1 MSALI
6 ELKEIRKT
14 YGDEEAPV
22 HVLHGIDLRIDPG
35 EFLAIVGPSG
45 SGKSTLMN
53 ILGCLDVP
61 TSGKYFLGDRNVAEL
76 SEDELATVRGEY
88 VGFVFQSFNLLPITV
103 YKNVELP
110 LVYHSKVSVAE
121 RRELVEDAL
130 RLADVPE
137 DRWQHHPNALS
148 GGQRQRV
155 AIARALVARPS
166 LILADEPTGNLDS
179 KTGEHVLKTFKDIN
193 KKRGTTLVVITHDP
207 SVAKQANRIVRIKDG
222 YLSHAAHNTLES

>member
-1 MSALI
+1 MSFVI
-6 ELKEIRKT
+6 ELQKIRKT

-22 HVLHGIDLRIDPG
+22 HVLHGIDLTVEAG
-35 EFLAIVGPSG
+35 EFLAVVGPSG

-61 TSGKYFLGDRNVAEL
+61 TSGKYFLNGRNVADF
-76 SEDELATVRGEY
+76 SEDELAMVRGED

-110 LVYHSKVSVAE
+110 LIYHSKITLSE
-121 RRELVEDAL
+121 RRAMVEDAL

-137 DRWQHHPNALS
+137 ERWDHHPNTLS

-166 LILADEPTGNLDS
+166 ILLADEPTGNLDS
-179 KTGEHVLKTFKDIN
+179 KTGEHVLKTFHDIN
-193 KKRGTTLVVITHDP
+193 KKRGTTLLVITHDP

-222 YLSHAAHNTLES
+222 NLTHAPHNTLE

>member
-1 MSALI
+1 MSPII
-6 ELKEIRKT
+6 ELQSIRKS
-14 YGDEEAPV
+14 YGDEAMPV
-22 HVLHGIDLRIDPG
+22 HVLHGIDLAVESG
-35 EFLAIVGPSG
+35 EFLALVGPSG

-61 TSGKYFLGDRNVAEL
+61 TSGKYFLDGQNVATL
-76 SEDELATVRGEY
+76 TEDELATVRGER

-110 LVYHSKVSVAE
+110 LLYHSKVSVAE

-137 DRWQHHPNALS
+137 DRWDHHPNALS

-155 AIARALVARPS
+155 AIARALVARPN
-166 LILADEPTGNLDS
+166 IVLADEPTGNLDS
-179 KTGEHVLKTFKDIN
+179 KTGEHVLKTFHDIN
-193 KKRGTTLVVITHDP
+193 KKRGTTLIVITHDNA
-207 SVAKQANRIVRIKDG
+207 VAKQANRIVRIKDG
-222 YLSHAAHNTLES
+222 YLSNASHNTLE

>member
-1 MSALI
+1 MKPII
-6 ELKEIRKT
+6 ELKQIRKS
-14 YGDEEAPV
+14 YGLAETAV
-22 HVLHGIDLRIDPG
+22 RVLHGIDLTVKEG
-35 EFLAIVGPSG
+35 EYLAIIGPSG

-61 TSGKYFLGDRNVAEL
+61 SSGEYFLNGENVAQL
-76 SEDELATVRGEY
+76 TEDELATVRGER

-110 LVYHSKVSVAE
+110 LIYHHKISVAE
-121 RRELVEDAL
+121 RKELVEDAL

-137 DRWQHHPNALS
+137 DRWHHHPNELS

-155 AIARALVARPS
+155 AIARALVARPN
-166 LILADEPTGNLDS
+166 IVLADEPTGNLDS
-179 KTGEHVLKTFKDIN
+179 KTGEHVLKTFSDIN
-193 KKRGTTLVVITHDP
+193 KKRGTTLLVITHDP

-222 YLSHAAHNTLES
+222 YLSHAAHNTLE

>member
-1 MSALI
+1 MSPVI
-6 ELKEIRKT
+6 ELQQIRKT
-14 YGDEEAPV
+14 YGDEGTPV
-22 HVLHGIDLRIDPG
+22 HVLHGIDLIVEPG
-35 EFLAIVGPSG
+35 EFLALVGPSG

-61 TSGKYFLGDRNVAEL
+61 TSGKYFLSGENVAEL
-76 SEDELATVRGEY
+76 SEEELARVRGER
-88 VGFVFQSFNLLPITV
+88 VGFVFQSFNLLPVTV

-110 LVYHSKVSVAE
+110 LLYHSKIAVAD

-137 DRWQHHPNALS
+137 DRWHHHPNALS

-166 LILADEPTGNLDS
+166 IVLADEPTGNLDS
-179 KTGEHVLKTFKDIN
+179 KTGDHVLKTFREIN
-193 KKRGTTLVVITHDP
+193 QKRGTTLIVITHDP
-207 SVAKQANRIVRIKDG
+207 SVARQANRIVRIKDG
-222 YLSHAAHNTLES
+222 YLSHAAHNTLE

>member
-1 MSALI
+1 MTPVI
-6 ELKEIRKT
+6 ELQQIRKT
-14 YGDEEAPV
+14 YGDEESPV
-22 HVLHGIDLRIDPG
+22 HVLHGIDLKVDPG

-61 TSGKYFLGDRNVAEL
+61 SSGKYLLNGENVGEL
-76 SEDELATVRGEY
+76 SEDELATVRGEK
-88 VGFVFQSFNLLPITV
+88 VGFVFQSFNLLPVTV

-110 LVYHSKVSVAE
+110 LIYHTKVSVSE
-121 RRELVEDAL
+121 RREMIEDAL

-137 DRWQHHPNALS
+137 DRWHHHPNALS

-166 LILADEPTGNLDS
+166 ILLADEPTGNLDS
-179 KTGEHVLKTFKDIN
+179 KTGEHVLKTFHDIN
-193 KKRGTTLVVITHDP
+193 KKRGTTLLVITHDP

-222 YLSHAAHNTLES
+222 YLSHAAHNTL